1 MNQTSANSKALSVS
15 SLLLPIYLCLLE
27 TRSLLDFPN
36 CYKIQPPLFFQSGDF
51 SPVDSDTSSLRCR
64 IFLNS
69 VAYGEVSLRFIS
81 RLPVPFIT
89 LFPDALPSF
98 NKTLAAF

>member
-1 MNQTSANSKALSVS
+1 MNQTSANSKALSVF
-15 SLLLPIYLCLLE
+15 LPISTNLCLSE

-36 CYKIQPPLFFQSGDF
+36 FTKVPSLFFQSGDF
-51 SPVDSDTSSLRCR
+51 SPVDSDTSSLRCI

-89 LFPDALPSF
+89 LFPDALLSF
-98 NKTLAAF
+98 IKTLAAF